1 MQKCQMWKLGGK
13 GGGGC
18 HLFCPAC
25 QGLLLDN
32 SLGSFSLSQINFSH
46 VYFRVAGG
54 QCSVPLCSALMPYD
68 GCSVCQA
75 QMLLKLFQQSWSAAR
90 ANVFISSTALCAQEP
105 PIYPSE
111 GNAFWWPSKSLSE
124 ASCWET
130 GNCAQAIAN
139 NYGRPIG
146 DQDFQVQR
154 YRSLNPIF
162 GSAQGVTASAK
173 VCRLLSDTYQLK
185 VPQLTSQN
193 S

>member
-1 MQKCQMWKLGGK
+1 MGGSPFLS
-13 GGGGC
+13 C
-18 HLFCPAC
+18 LSRFTPWLFT
-25 QGLLLDN
+25 GLI
-32 SLGSFSLSQINFSH
+32 FSLPNQFQSRIFQSC
-46 VYFRVAGG
+46 RRAL
-54 QCSVPLCSALMPYD
+54 QSVPLCSALMPYD

-124 ASCWET
+124 VSCWET

-154 YRSLNPIF
+154 YRSLNPVF